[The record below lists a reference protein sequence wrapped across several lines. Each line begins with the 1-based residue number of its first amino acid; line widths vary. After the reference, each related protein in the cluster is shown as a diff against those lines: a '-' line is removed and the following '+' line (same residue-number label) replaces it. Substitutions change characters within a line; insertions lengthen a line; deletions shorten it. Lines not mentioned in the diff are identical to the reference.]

1 MMLAFAM
8 LLLAQD
14 TAATEQRY
22 DQCVD
27 LAMSEPAKAEAD
39 ATAWRI
45 AGGKYFARQCLG
57 IAYAN
62 EGRWAAAAAEFSAA
76 AEEAEVARDARAGQY
91 WAQAGNAWLADGQAS
106 KSRAALDA
114 ALAAGTLKGLALGE
128 AHFDRARAFVLL
140 GDLPRAR
147 ADLDRALVLAPGD
160 PLVWLG
166 SAVLARRANDLPR
179 ARGDIAEAYARA
191 KDDPSVMLEVG
202 NIAARSGDAA
212 GAQAAWTE
220 AIRLRPTGETADQA
234 RAALRQFDPPPP
246 KQP

>member
-1 MMLAFAM
+1 MMLALAM
-8 LLLAQD
+8 LLLAQEAE
-14 TAATEQRY
+14 TTEQRY
-22 DQCVD
+22 DRCVD
-27 LAMSEPAKAEAD
+27 LATSEPAKAEAE

-45 AGGKYFARQCLG
+45 AGGRYFARQCLG

-62 EGRWAAAAAEFSAA
+62 EGRWPAAAAEFTAA

-91 WAQAGNAWLADGQAS
+91 WAQAGNAWLADGQPT

-114 ALAAGTLKGLALGE
+114 ALAAGTLKGQALGE

-147 ADLDRALVLAPGD
+147 ADLDRALALAPAD

-166 SAVLARRANDLPR
+166 SAALARRMDDLPR
-179 ARGDIAEAYARA
+179 ARGDIAEAYMRA

-220 AIRLRPTGETADQA
+220 ALRLRPTGETADQA
-234 RAALRQFDPPPP
+234 RAALSQFGPTPP